1 MNMTLIILAVCLLI
15 AVGLITVYFIFGR
28 KNSPFKFDIGGG
40 SPRAAG
46 GADASPEKTLSSRLV
61 GLSVAVGAVFAT
73 LFARLWSMQLVSNGN
88 HRRSSWTHP

>member
-15 AVGLITVYFIFGR
+15 AVGLITVYFIFGH

-46 GADASPEKTLSSRLV
+46 GAVRRRKRHCLH
-61 GLSVAVGAVFAT
+61 GL
-73 LFARLWSMQLVSNGN
+73 WD
-88 HRRSSWTHP
+88 